1 MATQEEMDKIIADAL
16 ADSKKQSK
24 WHRPSNKGLSADKI
38 REARKILNFLF
49 MSLFVVALIIYFV
62 LPEQRPLFFCVGFG
76 AMILKIVEFVLRF
89 MF

>member
-1 MATQEEMDKIIADAL
+1 MATQEEMDKIIAEAL

-24 WHRPSNKGLSADKI
+24 WHRPDNKGLSADKI

-49 MSLFVVALIIYFV
+49 MALFAVALVIYFV
-62 LPEQRPLFFCVGFG
+62 FPEQRPLFFCVGFG
-76 AMILKIVEFVLRF
+76 AMILKIVEFILRF